1 MTGRER
7 RGRELSLNK
16 SRGVA
21 WKVIR
26 WEGGQDWRFVCRHG
40 FRWLGFGFGLAN
52 REGGGE
58 KGEFFY
64 DQTTLG
70 QCEKVETEVDF
81 LNFQNG
87 KLESAGA
94 GNCHARPGRVVSLTN
109 LSWGSDFSRNRI
121 AKSRL
126 HGSGL
131 KVDIDE

>member
-1 MTGRER
+1 MGFIL
-7 RGRELSLNK
+7 GLS
-16 SRGVA
+16 
-21 WKVIR
+21 
-26 WEGGQDWRFVCRHG
+26 
-40 FRWLGFGFGLAN
+40 LAN

-58 KGEFFY
+58 EGEVFY

-87 KLESAGA
+87 KLEAAGA
-94 GNCHARPGRVVSLTN
+94 GNCQTRNRHAGPGRVVSLTN